1 MINKLDSISIKG
13 LLKILLSSYIS
24 NRSQYVKLNEAISNM
39 EHISCGVPQV
49 SMLGSLLF
57 IIYINDMPNI
67 LKYSKPILLADDTNL
82 IFSSKTFDILQAN
95 I

>member
-1 MINKLDSISIKG
+1 MRLFQIWNT
-13 LLKILLSSYIS
+13 
-24 NRSQYVKLNEAISNM
+24 
-39 EHISCGVPQV
+39 SCGVPQG